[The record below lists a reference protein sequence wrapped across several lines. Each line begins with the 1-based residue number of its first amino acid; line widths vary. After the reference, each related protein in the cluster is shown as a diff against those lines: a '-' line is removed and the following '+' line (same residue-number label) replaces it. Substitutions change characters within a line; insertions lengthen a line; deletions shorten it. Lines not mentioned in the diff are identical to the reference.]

1 MVSPH
6 LFQDDQCPR
15 RAFTLKW
22 LVLWEALA
30 QPQGLRGSAAS
41 AIVPDGLERAPS
53 PKQQPKGSCKFQFE
67 NHPSGLSPHLEDVG
81 SSWPW
86 VLDAVDG
93 EDKRGQDIDCKT

>member
-1 MVSPH
+1 MSQTGLYSQVVGVVGGFGP
-6 LFQDDQCPR
+6 
-15 RAFTLKW
+15 A
-22 LVLWEALA
+22 
-30 QPQGLRGSAAS
+30 QGLRGSAAS

-67 NHPSGLSPHLEDVG
+67 NHPSGLFPHLEDVG

-93 EDKRGQDIDCKT
+93 EDKRGQGIDCKT